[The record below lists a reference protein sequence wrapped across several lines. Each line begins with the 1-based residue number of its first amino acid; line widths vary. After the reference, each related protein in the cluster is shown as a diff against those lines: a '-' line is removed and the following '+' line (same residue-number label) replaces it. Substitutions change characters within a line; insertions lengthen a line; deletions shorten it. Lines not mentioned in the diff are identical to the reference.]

1 MIRMIGE
8 VNVRINIVSN
18 PAPIIKRAVP
28 PTIKPSV
35 RIMSFIIFIFK
46 GCLTLVGWSYFP

>member
-1 MIRMIGE
+1 MIGE
-8 VNVRINIVSN
+8 ANARTNIVSN

-35 RIMSFIIFIFK
+35 RIMFFIIFIFK
-46 GCLTLVGWSYFP
+46 GYLTLVGWSYFP